1 MSNLTTYTP
10 PKLAIL
16 EAKKKIRD
24 YSETERNQITFR
36 MIEKL
41 LNLLGVNDGK
51 QEHHKTLHAFIN
63 EMYTRL
69 TYEEINEAFNLCVA
83 GEFNI
88 KPFQQ
93 LNSVVFGQVIAA
105 FEVYKKEKLYTYRQ
119 KLQKEKAMIE
129 TPKEEK
135 EFIMLEASDRIFR
148 DYKQHKKITEACN
161 HVYDYLFNKG
171 LLPTDKDIKI
181 AIFERAKV
189 EAKSEAM
196 RDAGIDYEQHRQLK
210 ETLERIT
217 VGKSDAI
224 VIIAKRLSLEQ
235 YFKTL
240 IKENKDIK
248 QVI

>member
-1 MSNLTTYTP
+1 MSNLTIYTP

-93 LNSVVFGQVIAA
+93 LNSVVFGQVISA

-119 KLQKEKAMIE
+119 KLQKEKAMTDIPE
-129 TPKEEK
+129 KEK

-148 DYKQHKKITEACN
+148 DYIQNKEITEACN
-161 HVYDYLFNKG
+161 HVYDYLFEKR

-181 AIFERAKV
+181 AIFERAKLI
-189 EAKSEAM
+189 AKSEAM
-196 RDAGIDYEQHRQLK
+196 RDAGTSYENHRQLK
-210 ETLERIT
+210 GTLEKIT
-217 VGKSDAI
+217 TGKSDTI
-224 VIIAKRLSLEQ
+224 VVIAKRLSLEQ
-235 YFKTL
+235 YFKIL
-240 IKENKDIK
+240 LEQNKDIK